1 MRRRGYD
8 DDLDQPKRSSPYQ
21 DLQEQDEDDYDQDY
35 DDYEDDDMV
44 NEPTGR
50 KSTVRKGSTLSVST
64 RVKMLGVVIAL
75 LVVVLIVLVI
85 VKFAIV
91 GGKDAAVS
99 PTEAPAAT
107 DVPQAEQTTAPSSI
121 VFAPISQATDAPQED
136 TGYADEPY
144 VDDSGY
150 ADPPYGDDAYEDT
163 SYGGTA
169 TDEPIDET
177 PEPDVQNEVVPVIA
191 TATPTAEPQPTDT
204 PLPIILTNTPTPTPE
219 PTATPTPTPTPEP
232 TATPTPSPTPVAN
245 IATGT
250 VNRDANLRA
259 SAVSNAKV
267 KKTIK
272 KGESVTIHETTL
284 DSTGKVWYY
293 LTVDDTNDEGWMRDY
308 VVTVDDELAKPTA
321 TPEAEISVTAAPTE
335 SESSSSSSEEII
347 ATGKTNREA
356 NLRKVMNGKVITQ
369 LKKNKTVEIYEI
381 LKDKKGNTWYR
392 VKPQGSKTEGYV
404 RDYVITL
411 DSGVSVDTSSSA
423 QVSTA
428 ANPTSLLDRDVIGHA
443 ITNRAANV
451 REKPL
456 SNASIV
462 RQLGNGTKLRIL
474 AKYAGLKEETW
485 YEVVTESGKTYGF
498 VRDYVINVTR
508 LEKDVPVLTYE

>member
-1 MRRRGYD
+1 MRRRDYD

-44 NEPTGR
+44 DEPTGR
-50 KSTVRKGSTLSVST
+50 KSSVRKGSTLSVST

-85 VKFAIV
+85 VRFAIG

-99 PTEAPAAT
+99 PTEAPVAT
-107 DVPQAEQTTAPSSI
+107 DAPQAEQTTAPSSI
-121 VFAPISQATDAPQED
+121 VFAPIPQATDVPQGD
-136 TGYADEPY
+136 TGYTDEPY
-144 VDDSGY
+144 VDNSGY
-150 ADPPYGDDAYEDT
+150 DEWSYGDDAYGDT
-163 SYGGTA
+163 GYGDTA

-177 PEPDVQNEVVPVIA
+177 PKPDALNEVVPVIA

-219 PTATPTPTPTPEP
+219 PTATPTPSPTPEP

-259 SAVSNAKV
+259 NAVSNAKV

-308 VVTVDDELAKPTA
+308 VVTVADELAAPTA
-321 TPEAEISVTAAPTE
+321 TPKAETSEAADST
-335 SESSSSSSEEII
+335 ESSSSGNDEII

-369 LKKNKTVEIYEI
+369 LKKNKTVEIYEV

-392 VKPQGSKTEGYV
+392 VKPQGSNTEGYI

-411 DSGVSVDTSSSA
+411 DSSVSVDTSSEAQPSA
-423 QVSTA
+423 A
-428 ANPTSLLDRDVIGHA
+428 ADSTSLLDRDVIGHA
-443 ITNRAANV
+443 VTNRAANI

-474 AKYAGLKEETW
+474 AKYAGVKEETW

-498 VRDYVINVTR
+498 VRDYVINVTSI
-508 LEKDVPVLTYE
+508 EKDVPVLTYE

>member
-1 MRRRGYD
+1 MAS
-8 DDLDQPKRSSPYQ
+8 RS
-21 DLQEQDEDDYDQDY
+21 
-35 DDYEDDDMV
+35 
-44 NEPTGR
+44 
-50 KSTVRKGSTLSVST
+50 
-64 RVKMLGVVIAL
+64 
-75 LVVVLIVLVI
+75 
-85 VKFAIV
+85 
-91 GGKDAAVS
+91 
-99 PTEAPAAT
+99 
-107 DVPQAEQTTAPSSI
+107 
-121 VFAPISQATDAPQED
+121 
-136 TGYADEPY
+136 
-144 VDDSGY
+144 
-150 ADPPYGDDAYEDT
+150 
-163 SYGGTA
+163 
-169 TDEPIDET
+169 
-177 PEPDVQNEVVPVIA
+177 
-191 TATPTAEPQPTDT
+191 
-204 PLPIILTNTPTPTPE
+204 
-219 PTATPTPTPTPEP
+219 
-232 TATPTPSPTPVAN
+232 
-245 IATGT
+245 
-250 VNRDANLRA
+250 
-259 SAVSNAKV
+259 
-267 KKTIK
+267 
-272 KGESVTIHETTL
+272 
-284 DSTGKVWYY
+284 
-293 LTVDDTNDEGWMRDY
+293 
-308 VVTVDDELAKPTA
+308 A

-356 NLRKVMNGKVITQ
+356 NLRKVMNGKVVTQ

-423 QVSTA
+423 QSSTA

-443 ITNRAANV
+443 VTNRAANV

-474 AKYAGLKEETW
+474 AKYAGVKEETW